1 MYTYT
6 YIYAYI
12 YTDIHLSNNIIVI
25 TTCFNAQ
32 GASGI
37 QNPFG
42 FIGSGQAKRFVSK
55 TGSIKAN

>member
-32 GASGI
+32 RASGI

-42 FIGSGQAKRFVSK
+42 FISGGPAKHFVSK
-55 TGSIKAN
+55 TDSIKAN